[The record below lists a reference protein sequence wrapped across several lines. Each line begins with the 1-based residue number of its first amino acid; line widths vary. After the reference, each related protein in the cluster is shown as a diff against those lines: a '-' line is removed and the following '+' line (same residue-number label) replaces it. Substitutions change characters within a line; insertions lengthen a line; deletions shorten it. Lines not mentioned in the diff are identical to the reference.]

1 MAVSSQLGDRA
12 LVVLAKGFAAIGEAL
27 GLLEVA
33 EEINPVDHRDHGVQ
47 PSQIGQALALLVAE
61 GEGFGHWQRFG
72 NPGGLDQQVVEAALT
87 GELADF
93 LEQVFAQGA
102 ADAAVAHL
110 HQLFLGAIEA
120 DAALHLVAVDVDL
133 AHVVDDHRDAAAFA
147 ILQDVVEQGALAG
160 TEEAGQDGN
169 GEAVHGGLSGG
180 SLVFFALFLA
190 LLRLDRQRRGGAQ
203 QQALQ
208 ADRFAG
214 FGAPAVFA
222 AGDGIQRGVDL
233 VEQLFLPLQH
243 AQLPV
248 TLFLGA
254 ADVSGIAAWLL
265 FAQRLEFLLDARL
278 QLGTLTQKQFAEEGL
293 LVGVHV
299 RLGWLGE

>member
-1 MAVSSQLGDRA
+1 MAVSQ
-12 LVVLAKGFAAIGEAL
+12 
-27 GLLEVA
+27 
-33 EEINPVDHRDHGVQ
+33 
-47 PSQIGQALALLVAE
+47 
-61 GEGFGHWQRFG
+61 
-72 NPGGLDQQVVEAALT
+72 
-87 GELADF
+87 
-93 LEQVFAQGA
+93 
-102 ADAAVAHL
+102 
-110 HQLFLGAIEA
+110 
-120 DAALHLVAVDVDL
+120 
-133 AHVVDDHRDAAAFA
+133 
-147 ILQDVVEQGALAG
+147 
-160 TEEAGQDGN
+160 
-169 GEAVHGGLSGG
+169 
-180 SLVFFALFLA
+180 A